1 MISFDDAAL
10 DRFLA
15 EDPDGPV
22 VMLNLLRY
30 APDGGRER
38 YSRYLQAAGPLIA
51 RHGAE
56 LVYAGDTLPALAAEP
71 GQSWDG
77 AAIVRYPSRAA
88 FAAMVRDPDYAAA
101 DHLRLDSVAE
111 VTLQPMQTLGS

>member
-1 MISFDDAAL
+1 MISFDEAAL

-15 EDPDGPV
+15 EGGDGPV

-30 APDGGRER
+30 APDGGREQ
-38 YSRYLQAAGPLIA
+38 YQRYLEAAGPLVA

-56 LVYAGDTLPALAAEP
+56 LVYAGDALPAVAAEP

-77 AAIVRYPSRAA
+77 VAIVRYPSREA
-88 FAAMVRDPDYAAA
+88 FAALVRDPDYAAA
-101 DHLRLDSVAE
+101 DRLRLDAVSE
-111 VTLQPMQTLGS
+111 VTLQPMQPLGG